1 MSALPRPRWARRGW
15 PTPAFRRVAACA
27 APRVLRLA
35 IPVVLLLALQ
45 AAPAVAQSI
54 PVQPQGGWRA
64 SRVLKWTL
72 LVTSVGVG
80 LWAWNESRQADDDFD
95 ALRRQCTLDPDACVV
110 QDGRYANAGAEAL
123 YDRANAGDRRA
134 RVGLLA
140 GQATLLGSA
149 AFFIVD
155 LRHGGPPENIPYDP
169 DAPRGRARM
178 QVGVRLPFP
187 R

>member
-1 MSALPRPRWARRGW
+1 MSALPRLRWARRGW
-15 PTPAFRRVAACA
+15 PTPAVR
-27 APRVLRLA
+27 RLA
-35 IPVVLLLALQ
+35 VRASRRALLLALLLGAV
-45 AAPAVAQSI
+45 AAPLAAQSTPI
-54 PVQPQGGWRA
+54 QVQGGWRA

-72 LVTSVGVG
+72 LATSVGVG

-95 ALRRQCTLDPDACVV
+95 ALRRQCTLDPDGCVV
-110 QDGRYANAGAEAL
+110 RDGQYANAGAEAL

-169 DAPRGRARM
+169 DAPRTRARL
-178 QVGVRLPFP
+178 QVGMRLPLP